1 MSKGQENRVMLTV
14 VVSGTP
20 TEVETNLNATLSE
33 VAKKA
38 INQVGSK
45 EKDLDKWKLTD
56 SNKNELSFDQKVGE
70 AGLQNGSTVFL
81 DQRAGITG

>member
-20 TEVETNLNATLSE
+20 TEVETNLNAPLSE

>member
-20 TEVETNLNATLSE
+20 TEVETNLNAPLSE

-70 AGLQNGSTVFL
+70 AGLHNGSTVFL